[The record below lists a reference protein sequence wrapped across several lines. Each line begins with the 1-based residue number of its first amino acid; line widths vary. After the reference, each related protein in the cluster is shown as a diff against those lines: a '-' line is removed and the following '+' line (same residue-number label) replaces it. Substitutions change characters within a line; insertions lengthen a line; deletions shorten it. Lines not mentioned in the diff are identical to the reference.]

1 MTREFHNSGNLDDLD
16 ELEEDEEESGL
27 GHNAGMEPDEV
38 LDNMEFQDLQLEAR
52 KSLMLDLIKLL
63 RAGQATPAEKNTLR
77 QMLKDNGCILGD
89 PLHGPGQSYKQSQQ
103 EPERRDGPEPQ
114 KRPLPTFERP
124 KHLG

>member
-16 ELEEDEEESGL
+16 ELEEDAEESGL

-38 LDNMEFQDLQLEAR
+38 LDNMEFRDLQLEAR

-89 PLHGPGQSYKQSQQ
+89 PLHGPSRAPQHQ
-103 EPERRDGPEPQ
+103 EEAERGPEPQ
-114 KRPLPTFERP
+114 RRPLPTFERP